1 MIYTIKLVLCYIE
14 ILLFVYKLYD
24 IIRYNGQKRLT
35 DSLENIKILSIYP
48 IFDIY
53 VI

>member
-24 IIRYNGQKRLT
+24 IRYNGQKRLT
-35 DSLENIKILSIYP
+35 DNLENIKILSIYP